1 MQFSLFFLYLLHLFE
16 KEYIKNLPK
25 EYSTRNLVYQDINWK
40 TTKSQ
45 RPKHKFYFSSSI
57 ADFNASSIPQPYL
70 KSGSI

>member
-40 TTKSQ
+40 TNK
-45 RPKHKFYFSSSI
+45 
-57 ADFNASSIPQPYL
+57 
-70 KSGSI
+70 